1 MYIICSL
8 TSLSKCFY
16 TESIVME
23 VAQERVKVNH
33 NIISNKVI
41 EPRSHV
47 GDRGSITGRDKPKS
61 LNQVVT
67 APLPNA
73 EQQVRVSRIQG
84 DDRYKRKFPVKESVA
99 RSRTLTAQW
108 PWMPSMGQNV
118 KPFIGNGDVSLCVR
132 KCRVG
137 RKKKTKQFLR
147 QSSAWVWTVWV
158 DQLNV
163 ISNLDCNSVP

>member
-1 MYIICSL
+1 MFSNKSEQVLLYRINCKGS
-8 TSLSKCFY
+8 CPR
-16 TESIVME
+16 
-23 VAQERVKVNH
+23 ERVKVNH

-137 RKKKTKQFLR
+137 RKKTKQFLR
-147 QSSAWVWTVWV
+147 QSSAWVWAVWG
-158 DQLNV
+158 DKLNV